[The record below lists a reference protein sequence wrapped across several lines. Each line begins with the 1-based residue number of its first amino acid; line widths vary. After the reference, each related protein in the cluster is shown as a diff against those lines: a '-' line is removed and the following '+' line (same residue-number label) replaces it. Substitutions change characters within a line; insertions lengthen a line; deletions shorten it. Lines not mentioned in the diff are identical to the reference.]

1 MPESKRHS
9 TGTAKKI
16 TKKKTAS
23 ISLTESPVQSQAAF
37 GGGAQERASLE
48 PACAPWRGERAFA
61 RVRRGQRRM
70 TMLQIQVFALE
81 TVRSLAPVVR
91 EIAAQD
97 PDLGRQLRRA
107 ASSIVLNIAEGAGPR
122 NGNSRLRFRTAFGS
136 TRETRAALELAAA
149 FGYVERDEQVL
160 DALDRI
166 AATLFRLAE

>member
-61 RVRRGQRRM
+61 RVRRGKGES
-70 TMLQIQVFALE
+70 TCFSFNGS
-81 TVRSLAPVVR
+81 RSTR
-91 EIAAQD
+91 
-97 PDLGRQLRRA
+97 
-107 ASSIVLNIAEGAGPR
+107 
-122 NGNSRLRFRTAFGS
+122 FGS
-136 TRETRAALELAAA
+136 WLRW
-149 FGYVERDEQVL
+149 
-160 DALDRI
+160 
-166 AATLFRLAE
+166 